1 MRPLIVAPKPCPRV
15 PQELRTLLCEL
26 DLYLAQRE
34 RQARLERPE
43 LHDLRARIQRELTK

>member
-1 MRPLIVAPKPCPRV
+1 MIVAPKPFPRV
-15 PQELRTLLCEL
+15 PQDLRELLAEI

-43 LHDLRARIQRELTK
+43 LRDLRARIQRELTK